1 MEFLG
6 LIIVLAVIF
15 GGLYFVGS
23 LFNKSGHEDYRFG
36 GFTNIV
42 YGLLAVVVMAV
53 IAQIIA

>member
-1 MEFLG
+1 MEVFG
-6 LIIVLAVIF
+6 LIVVLAVIF
-15 GGLYFVGS
+15 GGLYLVGS
-23 LFNKSGHEDYRFG
+23 LFNKEGHEDYRFG